1 MSPLLIPLFS
11 FGEKLLDKFVTT
23 PEEKARA
30 QFELT
35 KLLTETESK
44 EILAQL
50 EINAREANHA
60 SIFVA
65 GWRPF
70 VGWICGCGLLY
81 QAVIH
86 NLLAWLARANGWEVP
101 PTPDTDILIYVLG
114 GLLGLG
120 TLRTYEKKAGVTK

>member
-50 EINAREANHA
+50 EINAREANHS

-70 VGWICGCGLLY
+70 VGWICGFGLFY
-81 QAVIH
+81 QAVLH
-86 NLLAWLARANGWEVP
+86 NLLAWLAKANGWEVP

-120 TLRTYEKKAGVTK
+120 TLRSYDKKQGTSK

>member
-44 EILAQL
+44 ELLAQL
-50 EINAREANHA
+50 EINAREASHA

-70 VGWICGCGLLY
+70 VGWICGFGLLY

-86 NLLAWLARANGWEVP
+86 NLLAWMAKANGWELP

-120 TLRTYEKKAGVTK
+120 TLRTYEKKSGVTK

>member
-50 EINAREANHA
+50 EINSREAQHS

-70 VGWICGCGLLY
+70 VGWICGIGLGY
-81 QAVIH
+81 QAIIH
-86 NLLAWLARANGWEVP
+86 NLLAWLAKANGWELP
-101 PTPDTDILIYVLG
+101 PSPDTDILIYVLG

-120 TLRTYEKKAGVTK
+120 TLRTYEKKQGVTK

>member
-1 MSPLLIPLFS
+1 MNPLLIPLFS

-50 EINAREANHA
+50 EINAREANHS

-70 VGWICGCGLLY
+70 VGWICGFGLFY
-81 QAVIH
+81 QAVLH
-86 NLLAWLARANGWEVP
+86 NLLAWLAKANGWELP

-120 TLRTYEKKAGVTK
+120 TLRSYDKKQGTSK

>member
-50 EINAREANHA
+50 EINAREAQHS

-70 VGWICGCGLLY
+70 VGWICGFGLGY
-81 QAVIH
+81 QAILH
-86 NLLAWLARANGWEVP
+86 NILAWISEANGWTTP
-101 PTPDTDILIYVLG
+101 PAPDADVLLYVLG
-114 GLLGLG
+114 ALLGIG
-120 TLRTYEKKAGVTK
+120 TLRSYDKKQGTSK

>member
-1 MSPLLIPLFS
+1 MNPLLIPLFS

-50 EINAREANHA
+50 EINAREATHS

-70 VGWICGCGLLY
+70 VGWICGFGLFY
-81 QAVIH
+81 QAVLH
-86 NLLAWLARANGWEVP
+86 NLLAWLAKANGWELP

-120 TLRTYEKKAGVTK
+120 TLRSYDKKQGTSK